1 MLQGLGLLG
10 LTLRVSSGNAVQP
23 KLPQLHDRGN
33 IGPDPLS
40 ILVAPSGA
48 QMTSL
53 SYTYPISQINNVLA
67 WWLPWITSPPAPFGN
82 AIELTNIP
90 GLGNT
95 VTVQTF
101 VLVPNTTDVVAK
113 LNQQAEFAASTGCVT
128 PSTVGLGYRV
138 RARVA
143 VCAGAAAVFTAISC
157 T

>member
-1 MLQGLGLLG
+1 MIGAKMVPIPSQVLG
-10 LTLRVSSGNAVQP
+10 
-23 KLPQLHDRGN
+23 
-33 IGPDPLS
+33 
-40 ILVAPSGA
+40 PSGA

-53 SYTYPISQINNVLA
+53 SYTYPISQINNVLG

-90 GLGNT
+90 RLGNT

-113 LNQQAEFAASTGCVT
+113 LDQQAAFAASTGCVT
-128 PSTVGLGYRV
+128 PSSM
-138 RARVA
+138 
-143 VCAGAAAVFTAISC
+143 AGAAAVAIAKPS